1 MENDQERQGSDYYKS
16 SQYVPLGERVKQD
29 EEGTQDGGGR
39 VVSRG
44 TTEFRFLGRS
54 YLDICSIIIP

>member
-1 MENDQERQGSDYYKS
+1 MIKKGKEVITT
-16 SQYVPLGERVKQD
+16 SQASMYLGGERVKQD

-44 TTEFRFLGRS
+44 PTEFCSLGSS